1 MNDQI
6 STSSLSSESKDRWL
20 HIWRICNALLAFF
33 LLFRL
38 ILYGKFEVLDH
49 VIIIYGCVIGII
61 QSLYK
66 RGEFGKI
73 LYFFKRDN
81 K

>member
-1 MNDQI
+1 MTDQM
-6 STSSLSSESKDRWL
+6 STTSLSSESKDRWFQ
-20 HIWRICNALLAFF
+20 IWRTCNALLAFF

-38 ILYGKFEVLDH
+38 ILYGKFEALDH
-49 VIIIYGCVIGII
+49 VIIIYGCVFGII

-73 LYFFKRDN
+73 LYFLKKDN